1 MVRSQRTTVPVD
13 RLAVGRSTESNH
25 QAHMTT
31 ALAAAVAFGDMFT
44 MLAVDPIRNEG
55 TAKPTK
61 IHLWRPDFK
70 PANHN
75 QMLEC
80 KHWNKWIKG
89 V

>member
-1 MVRSQRTTVPVD
+1 MVRPRRTTVPVD

-25 QAHMTT
+25 QAHLIR
-31 ALAAAVAFGDMFT
+31 ALAAAVASGDMFT
-44 MLAVDPIRNEG
+44 MSAVDQIRNEG

-61 IHLWRPDFK
+61 IYLLRPDFK
-70 PANHN
+70 PANRN

-80 KHWNKWIKG
+80 KDWNKLIKG